1 MAAAPA
7 KEPVPRRIGPYE
19 IVGRVAHGGM
29 AEVFAARTID
39 PSGAPAV
46 VAIKRPRRDIID
58 EKHLIAMFLDEARL
72 ASHVRSPHVVETLAV
87 GTDDGQPYLVMPM
100 VVGVSLH
107 RLIAR
112 GPMPPNVAAEIG
124 AQAALGLDAA
134 HRATDARGAPLGI
147 VHRDV
152 SPQNVMVDVDGRA
165 RVADF
170 GVATAYSRI
179 TRTRTGQI
187 KGKLG
192 YLSPEQIHGE
202 KVDPRS
208 DVFALGIVVWEMLAG
223 RRLVRAKTY
232 LDAHHALVVAPFPSL
247 AEIAPQVPTLLDAVV
262 VRALERDR
270 NARWPDAA
278 SFARALREATEPAR
292 PTEISTLVRARAEQD
307 VSRLGALAAAAT
319 GTGAWSLDVTAL
331 AGGDAG
337 DDSATQ
343 ISGSGFEATIVSEPM
358 QFEEPPAPPR
368 SWWARLRGWLFGR

>member
-1 MAAAPA
+1 
-7 KEPVPRRIGPYE
+7 
-19 IVGRVAHGGM
+19 M
-29 AEVFAARTID
+29 AEVFAARATD
-39 PSGAPAV
+39 AAGAPSV

-58 EKHLIAMFLDEARL
+58 EKYLIAMFLDEARL
-72 ASHVRSPHVVETLAV
+72 ASHVRSPHVVETLEL

-134 HRATDARGAPLGI
+134 HRATDAQGTPLGI

-152 SPQNVMVDVDGRA
+152 SPQNVMVDVDGLA
-165 RVADF
+165 RMADF

-223 RRLVRAKTY
+223 RRLVRAKPY
-232 LDAHHALVVAPFPSL
+232 LDAHPALDVYWRVDRYGTRKRRRTAPSEALAVLWETTSL
-247 AEIAPQVPTLLDAVV
+247 TEVDRLTRWEAQRLRPLVRETLPELSGEHPHLERYEAGFRELLDRGLQILWEQAVGV
-262 VRALERDR
+262 AGR
-270 NARWPDAA
+270 
-278 SFARALREATEPAR
+278 R
-292 PTEISTLVRARAEQD
+292 P
-307 VSRLGALAAAAT
+307 RLN
-319 GTGAWSLDVTAL
+319 
-331 AGGDAG
+331 
-337 DDSATQ
+337 
-343 ISGSGFEATIVSEPM
+343 P
-358 QFEEPPAPPR
+358 
-368 SWWARLRGWLFGR
+368 